1 MSTKEQEPVLTVSND
16 YDTHLCFS
24 MIKCLR
30 ARRGNVHRK
39 QNCFRGVLLF
49 KTHFAEFCVKY
60 VCKTMPWNWAVRP
73 LLVDRYFDRY
83 LEHDTQLVDRYFDR
97 SPFSVT

>member
-1 MSTKEQEPVLTVSND
+1 
-16 YDTHLCFS
+16 

-60 VCKTMPWNWAVRP
+60 VCKTMPWNWAVTITWSR
-73 LLVDRYFDRY
+73 LNNEQQILYVKIGKLVNSFANYSYCYYIFQVAGDLCLSLKELSRK
-83 LEHDTQLVDRYFDR
+83 TG
-97 SPFSVT
+97 

>member
-1 MSTKEQEPVLTVSND
+1 MKASYSYYK
-16 YDTHLCFS
+16 
-24 MIKCLR
+24 
-30 ARRGNVHRK
+30 
-39 QNCFRGVLLF
+39 
-49 KTHFAEFCVKY
+49 
-60 VCKTMPWNWAVRP
+60 RP

>member
-1 MSTKEQEPVLTVSND
+1 
-16 YDTHLCFS
+16 

-60 VCKTMPWNWAVRP
+60 VCKTMPWNWAVT
-73 LLVDRYFDRY
+73 V
-83 LEHDTQLVDRYFDR
+83 
-97 SPFSVT
+97 VTKVTLYDYKGAVLFNIFQH